1 MSESKANGNDDQ
13 HLHLDLQ
20 AYFDGEMNAAERERF
35 EAELKQNPELET
47 ELAEIGIMREL
58 LVGELEAEAKDVPEA
73 RFEQIWDEIDA
84 SIDRESRLQES
95 AGTRPSLWARVLPYL
110 RPAALPVAATAAA
123 AAFVVLVVNASGD
136 PSNSEPATASNDAV
150 QAPAPKTAK
159 APAPD
164 SGAAKAPAVSPPTQ
178 IAQAGDPQP
187 TDEGAATEFEAP
199 KSNEAEVERIEF
211 GGHSGHIEQLEG
223 SKGTTTVIWIEEDD
237 EPVDSE
243 RSL

>member
-1 MSESKANGNDDQ
+1 MSDSQANGKDEQ
-13 HLHLDLQ
+13 RLHLDLQ
-20 AYFDGEMNAAERERF
+20 AYFDGEMNAAEKERF
-35 EAELKQNPELET
+35 EAELKQNSELAT

-58 LVGELEAEAKDVPEA
+58 VVGELEAEAKDVPEA

-95 AGTRPSLWARVLPYL
+95 AGTRPSLWARVLPFL
-110 RPAALPVAATAAA
+110 RPAALPMAATAAA

-136 PSNSEPATASNDAV
+136 PSNSEPATASNEAV
-150 QAPAPKTAK
+150 QAPAPKTADAEPT
-159 APAPD
+159 APQAGD
-164 SGAAKAPAVSPPTQ
+164 TATPPTQ
-178 IAQAGDPQP
+178 IAQAD
-187 TDEGAATEFEAP
+187 DGAGEDADDSTEFDAP
-199 KSNEAEVERIEF
+199 RSNEAEVERIEF